1 MTRGQRYILRR
12 GRKAKQPPNAG
23 GEVSQLS
30 GNEID
35 QYSRSM
41 YSTFRFVGVA
51 AGALYVIQWFLA
63 LISNKTSAS
72 TSTPTIPYPS
82 ANLEAAGVAVTL
94 LITAAIA
101 VQVFL
106 RLPRDPERFT
116 KDDAVSQ
123 RQFWGPVAT
132 LIAVGSAFLVP
143 YVLID
148 SIISSTSSGTLN
160 LVSTIGIPLVAVLA
174 LIFAS
179 DAVTIVSE
187 EARKEQL
194 AQKLRQAR
202 IDSLRA
208 TEEKIYGIA
217 RNRPRA
223 ALIWNSVIFGSILVS
238 IGTGVAWM
246 LIEQPLL
253 TFAFAVLS
261 SLCTTGLIIVGAQA
275 IPTILRGRIME
286 AIFQALLP
294 VLAITL
300 VSLQA
305 ITLAMPF
312 VRSSPGPEDYIPP
325 IAYGMLV
332 AVPSF
337 ATVTLLCTL
346 RIKKDYPAAMLDFAR
361 HQLRLLIE
369 RYERE
374 TEHHSSD
381 SETWKILSGA
391 AILFSPI
398 PFVAIFLSASA
409 TWHRKYSSDRSGGL
423 YIAGWIIPIVVAILE
438 ALAML
443 LVGFYGPKLGWF
455 PL

>member
-1 MTRGQRYILRR
+1 M
-12 GRKAKQPPNAG
+12 PD
-23 GEVSQLS
+23 S
-30 GNEID
+30 EID

-51 AGALYVIQWFLA
+51 AGTLYAIQWFLA

-94 LITAAIA
+94 LITAAVA

-148 SIISSTSSGTLN
+148 SIVSSTSSGTLN
-160 LVSTIGIPLVAVLA
+160 LASAIGIPLVAVLA

-187 EARKEQL
+187 EARKERL

-208 TEEKIYGIA
+208 TEVKIHGMA

-223 ALIWNSVIFGSILVS
+223 ALILNSIIFGSLLVAV
-238 IGTGVAWM
+238 GTGVAWM
-246 LIEQPLL
+246 LIEQRLL

-261 SLCTTGLIIVGAQA
+261 SLCTTGLIIVSTQA
-275 IPTILRGRIME
+275 IPTILRGRVME
-286 AIFQALLP
+286 AIFQVLLP

-300 VSLQA
+300 VSIQS
-305 ITLAMPF
+305 IILALPF
-312 VRSSPGPEDYIPP
+312 VRSSAGPEDYIPP

-346 RIKKDYPAAMLDFAR
+346 RIKRDYPAAMLDFAR
-361 HQLRLLIE
+361 TQIRLLRE

-374 TEHHSSD
+374 KEHHRSD
-381 SETWKILSGA
+381 SETWRILAGS

-398 PFVAIFLSASA
+398 PFVALFLSASA

-423 YIAGWIIPIVVAILE
+423 HIAGWVIPILVAIVE
-438 ALAML
+438 ALALL
-443 LVGFYGPKLGWF
+443 LVAFYGPKIGWF
-455 PL
+455 QL